1 MRKIS
6 KVSAL
11 IAVVGIS
18 LAAGLA
24 PASADTVNSTVSGA
38 SLSATTAAPALS
50 AVTLNGTSTQTS
62 TGTST
67 QWSLTDARGT
77 GAAWTLSASA
87 TDFTSAAGTVETAVR
102 TITAPNLTITPGTVT
117 AAAGAD
123 PATGIT
129 APALVMSTTS
139 QALVSAPVTH
149 KGTYDLTPS
158 FSLAIPANAY
168 RSNYSGAVGSTALN
182 PYTSTIT
189 YTIA

>member
-67 QWSLTDARGT
+67 AWSLTDARGT
-77 GAAWTLSASA
+77 GAAWTVSASA
-87 TDFTSAAGTVETAVR
+87 TDFTSAAGTTETVVR
-102 TITAPNLTITPGTVT
+102 TITAPNLTITPGAVT

-123 PATGIT
+123 AATGIT
-129 APALVMSTTS
+129 APALVMSTAS
-139 QALVSAPVTH
+139 QALISATGPH
-149 KGTYDLTPS
+149 KGTYNLTPS

-168 RSNYSGAVGSTALN
+168 RSNYTTGSTGALN
-182 PYTSTIT
+182 PYTSTLT

>member
-67 QWSLTDARGT
+67 AWSLTDARGT
-77 GAAWTLSASA
+77 GAAWTLSANA
-87 TDFTSAAGTVETAVR
+87 TDFTSAAGTVETSAR

-123 PATGIT
+123 AATGIT
-129 APALVMSTTS
+129 AGALVMSTTD
-139 QALVSAPVTH
+139 QALISAPGPH
-149 KGTYDLTPS
+149 KGTYNVTPS

-168 RSNYSGAVGSTALN
+168 RSNYAGVVGSSALN

>member
-1 MRKIS
+1 MRRIT

-24 PASADTVNSTVSGA
+24 PASADTINSTISGA
-38 SLSATTAAPALS
+38 SLTATTAAPALS
-50 AVTLNGTSTQTS
+50 AVTLDGTSTLTS

-77 GAAWTLSASA
+77 GAAWTVSVSA
-87 TDFTSAAGTVETAVR
+87 TDFSSAAGTVETTAR
-102 TITAPNLTITPGTVT
+102 TITAPNLTITPGPVT
-117 AAAGAD
+117 AGTGAD

-129 APALVMSTTS
+129 DPALVMSTSS
-139 QALVSAPVTH
+139 QALISAAGPN
-149 KGTYDLTPS
+149 KGTYNVTPS
-158 FSLAIPANAY
+158 FSLSVPANAY
-168 RSNYSGAVGSTALN
+168 RSNYSGTVGSSTLN
-182 PYTSTIT
+182 PYTSTLT